1 MTHRFNGSPVA
12 KILVV
17 GDIILDRYV
26 HGDTTRIS
34 PEAPV
39 PVVKVNRV
47 EERPGGAANVAMNIA
62 SLGLQVELLGI
73 TGKDESAD
81 ILETQ
86 MTSNA
91 VVSTLVRCE
100 GFPTVTK
107 LRVLSQNQQLLRLD
121 YESSQAPAVADEV
134 QAQYARLLTDVQLV
148 VISDYAKGSL
158 QSLESMIKAAREKEI
173 PVLVDPK
180 GSDFSR
186 YRQAT
191 VLTPNLNEFLA
202 VVGEC
207 GDESEFDSKALEL
220 CKNLELD
227 ALLVTRGRDG
237 MTLYT
242 AEKGK
247 LLHQPALAHEVFDVT
262 GAGDSVIGVLA
273 ASLVSSHSLEE
284 AVIFANTAAGL
295 VVEKLGA
302 ASVSVDELNSALAN
316 RISKTGTSGVY
327 PASEL
332 VDIVQSEKDK
342 GATIVMTNGCFD
354 VLHAGHV
361 DYLEKARQ
369 HGDYL
374 VVAVNND
381 ASVER
386 LKGKGRPVNTLGH
399 RMKVLSALAS
409 TDWICSFAEDT
420 PEALIHEICPDVL
433 VKGADYE
440 EHEIVGADFVKTRG
454 GRVERIAI
462 EIDTSSSEI
471 INSIN
476 LSKMDS
482 EK

>member
-1 MTHRFNGSPVA
+1 MTHRFNASSAV

-81 ILETQ
+81 ILEKQ
-86 MTSNA
+86 VNSNA
-91 VVSTLVRCE
+91 VASNLVRCE

-121 YESSQAPAVADEV
+121 YESSLAPAVAEEV
-134 QAQYARLLTDVQLV
+134 QAQYARLLSDVQLV

-158 QSLESMIKAAREKEI
+158 QSLETMVKAARERQI

-202 VVGEC
+202 VVGDC
-207 GDESEFDSKALEL
+207 DDESEFDSKALEL
-220 CKNLELD
+220 CKELELD
-227 ALLVTRGRDG
+227 ALLVTRGSEG

-242 AEKGK
+242 AEEGK
-247 LLHQPALAHEVFDVT
+247 LLHEPALAHEVFDVT

-284 AVIFANTAAGL
+284 AVVFANTAAGL

-302 ASVSVDELNSALAN
+302 ASVSTEELNAALAN
-316 RISKTGTSGVY
+316 RISKPGRSGVY
-327 PASEL
+327 PASNL
-332 VDIVQSEKDK
+332 VDIVQAEQEK
-342 GATIVMTNGCFD
+342 GATVVMTNGCFD

-374 VVAVNND
+374 LVAVNDD

-386 LKGKGRPVNTLGH
+386 LKGKGRPVNSLEN

-409 TDWICSFAEDT
+409 TDWICSFSEDT
-420 PEALIHEICPDVL
+420 PAKLIQEICPDVL

-440 EHEIVGADFVKTRG
+440 EHEIVGADFVKARG

-462 EIDTSSSEI
+462 EIDQSSSEI
-471 INSIN
+471 IKN
-476 LSKMDS
+476 LKRSKMDS
-482 EK
+482 KE